1 MKIIIDSGHGGSDPG
16 AVAFGALEKDINMA
30 IAKRLADKL
39 SEKGYE
45 VDSSLINDINYESQ
59 ELTSLIRASGARLC
73 ISCHNNAAN
82 STARGLEVIYGIHS
96 DGTLAKLILD
106 NVRSTGYITRTVYSR
121 ESTMYPGA
129 DYYFI
134 IRETYP
140 DVESIIVEFGFM
152 DNYEDYTLLNSE
164 EWQNKLTEA
173 VVDAVSSYLPLRDPI
188 QEHWAKINNDELME
202 AGILYEDHTNTL
214 DNPASEGMVLTIVNR
229 LRKEFLKK

>member
-16 AVAFGALEKDINMA
+16 AVAFGAFEKDINLVFA
-30 IAKRLADKL
+30 NKLAQKL

-73 ISCHNNAAN
+73 ISCHNNA
-82 STARGLEVIYGIHS
+82 SDTTGRGFEVIYGIHT
-96 DGTLAKLILD
+96 DGTLANLILN
-106 NVRSTGYITRTVYSR
+106 NVRSTGYIARTAYNR
-121 ESTMYPGA
+121 ESTMYPGT

-140 DVESIIVEFGFM
+140 DVESIIVEFGFI
-152 DNYEDYTLLNSE
+152 DNYEDFALLNSE
-164 EWQNKLTEA
+164 DWQNTLTDA
-173 VVDAVSSYLPLRDPI
+173 VVDAVSSYLPLPDPM

-202 AGILYEDHTNTL
+202 AGILYDDHTDTL
-214 DNPASEGMVLTIVNR
+214 DNPASEGMVLTIINR

>member
-16 AVAFGALEKDINMA
+16 AVGFGTFEKDINMA
-30 IAKRLADKL
+30 FSKKLADKL
-39 SEKGYE
+39 SQKGYE

-73 ISCHNNAAN
+73 ISCHNNASN
-82 STARGLEVIYGIHS
+82 STARGMEVIYSIHS
-96 DGTLAKLILD
+96 DGTFANLILN
-106 NVRSTGYITRTVYSR
+106 NVKSTGYITRTAYSR
-121 ESTMYPGA
+121 ESTVYPGT

-140 DVESIIVEFGFM
+140 DIESVIVEFGFI
-152 DNYEDYTLLNSE
+152 DNYDDYNLLNSE

-173 VVDAVSSYLPLRDPI
+173 VADAVSSYLPLPDPI
-188 QEHWAKINNDELME
+188 QEHWAKIDNDELMQ
-202 AGILYEDHTNTL
+202 AGILYNDHTETL
-214 DNPASEGMVLTIVNR
+214 DYPASEGMVLSLINR